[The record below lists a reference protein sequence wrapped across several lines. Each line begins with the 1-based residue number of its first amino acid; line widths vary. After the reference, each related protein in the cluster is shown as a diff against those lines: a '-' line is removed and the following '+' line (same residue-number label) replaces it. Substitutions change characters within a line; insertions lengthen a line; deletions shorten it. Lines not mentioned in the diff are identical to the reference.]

1 MVSSAK
7 NMKGVVEQAMNEEF
21 GLWLRKQRKERKLT
35 LRTVAARSKMGIG
48 HLSLLENGKRKPKA
62 ESLSPLALALGIP
75 YGEMLRAAGYLDDRN
90 LLFAHRLR
98 TVRLEREIDVQDL
111 ASACGL
117 SPKTIERWESG
128 ANQHPSRHTVE
139 RLASHL
145 KVTADYLLGLTDRP
159 EVTAFD
165 LGVLLE
171 QENILYNGTPL
182 TPEQRDFVQD
192 LVRKVLNMSH
202 STSLESRKDE
212 DSNPK

>member
-1 MVSSAK
+1 MI
-7 NMKGVVEQAMNEEF
+7 EAMNEEF
-21 GLWLRKQRKERKLT
+21 GAWLRKQRKERKLT
-35 LRTVAARSKMGIG
+35 LRTVAARAKMGIG

-98 TVRLEREIDVQDL
+98 TVRLERKIDVQDL

-128 ANQHPSRHTVE
+128 GAQLPSRQTIE
-139 RLASHL
+139 RLAARL
-145 KVTADYLLGLTDRP
+145 NVTADYLLGLVDHP
-159 EVTAFD
+159 EAGTLD
-165 LGVLLE
+165 LRVLLE

-182 TPEQRDFVQD
+182 TPEQRDFVHD
-192 LVRKVLNMSH
+192 LVRKVLDLSNSG
-202 STSLESRKDE
+202 SFTSKKDE
-212 DSNPK
+212 DGNPK

>member
-7 NMKGVVEQAMNEEF
+7 SVKDVVEAMNEEF
-21 GLWLRKQRKERKLT
+21 GAWLRKQRKERKLT
-35 LRTVAARSKMGIG
+35 LRTVAARAKMGIG

-62 ESLSPLALALGIP
+62 ESLSSLALALGIP
-75 YGEMLRAAGYLDDRN
+75 YGEMLRAAGYLDDLN

-98 TVRLEREIDVQDL
+98 SIRLEREIDIQDL

-128 ANQHPSRHTVE
+128 SNQLPSRKTVE

-145 KVTADYLLGLTDRP
+145 KVTADYLLGLIDRP
-159 EVTAFD
+159 EAAAFD

-182 TPEQRDFVQD
+182 TPEQRDFVHD
-192 LVRKVLNMSH
+192 LVRKVLDLSNSG
-202 STSLESRKDE
+202 SFTSKKDE
-212 DSNPK
+212 EGNPK